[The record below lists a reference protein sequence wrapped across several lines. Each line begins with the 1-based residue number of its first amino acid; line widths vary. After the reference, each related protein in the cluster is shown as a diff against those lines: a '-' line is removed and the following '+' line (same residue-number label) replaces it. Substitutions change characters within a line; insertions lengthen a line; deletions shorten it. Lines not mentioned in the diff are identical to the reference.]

1 MKETVDKEIFL
12 TSKNGDR
19 KIMEFIGLTSRP
31 PPRIREWDQFEP
43 VQMNIYQV
51 ISLKKELK
59 LKTATYQL

>member
-43 VQMNIYQV
+43 VQMN
-51 ISLKKELK
+51 
-59 LKTATYQL
+59 TYQSNKFKKRVKT